1 MVKKILVV
9 DDEENIR
16 KLIETRLKAN
26 QYNVITASNG
36 AEALE
41 KAESEAPDLIL
52 LDIMMPELDGLEV
65 LRKLKS
71 KFETSSIPVIMLT
84 GKMDTGTILS
94 AQDLEAKDYIIK
106 PFEPQEL
113 LNLIKKYIEF

>member
-1 MVKKILVV
+1 MAKKILVV

-16 KLIETRLKAN
+16 KLLEARLKAN
-26 QYNVITASNG
+26 QYLVITASTG

-84 GKMDTGTILS
+84 GKMDTGTIFN
-94 AQDLEAKDYIIK
+94 AQELEAKDYIIK

-113 LNLIKKYIEF
+113 LDLIKKYI

>member
-71 KFETSSIPVIMLT
+71 KFE
-84 GKMDTGTILS
+84 
-94 AQDLEAKDYIIK
+94 
-106 PFEPQEL
+106 QEL
-113 LNLIKKYIEF
+113 KPGTKVISYVWPIKGWTPVKIDECKGSPKMYLYTKYIPR